1 MMAEVVRWFKSG
13 EVKLTKFSQLK
24 VHSDDTEDGS
34 LDGKDQETGSNVRG
48 SVRGRNEGKPQY
60 IVL

>member
-1 MMAEVVRWFKSG
+1 MMTEVVRWFKSG
-13 EVKLTKFSQLK
+13 EVKLTKFSQLR

-34 LDGKDQETGSNVRG
+34 LDGKPDQGKGLN
-48 SVRGRNEGKPQY
+48 VRGRNEGKPQH

>member
-13 EVKLTKFSQLK
+13 DVKLTKFSRLK
-24 VHSDDTEDGS
+24 VHSEDTEDRS
-34 LDGKDQETGSNVRG
+34 LDGKDKETGSN
-48 SVRGRNEGKPQY
+48 VRGRNEGKPQH